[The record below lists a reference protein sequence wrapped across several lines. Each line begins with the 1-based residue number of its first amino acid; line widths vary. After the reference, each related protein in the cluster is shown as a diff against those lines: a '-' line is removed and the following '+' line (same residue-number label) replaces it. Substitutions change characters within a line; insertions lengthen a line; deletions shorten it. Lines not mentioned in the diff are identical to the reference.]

1 MKVFKKEW
9 FEGKDC
15 LDIGCNAGIMT
26 IQIGSYFLVIVFI
39 ILCYDFIY
47 YVLLYFFS
55 SSNQIEVVML
65 IWIYADSLNRGG
77 NVVNLLILFALDFFL
92 VMGGYLFH
100 FLYGSSV
107 CVCFP
112 SHSDTN
118 SYTYLQPKS
127 FAARAFLELTSIPV
141 RL

>member
-39 ILCYDFIY
+39 ISCYDFIY
-47 YVLLYFFS
+47 YVLLYS

-65 IWIYADSLNRGG
+65 MWIYADSLNRGG
-77 NVVNLLILFALDFFL
+77 NWNLLILF
-92 VMGGYLFH
+92 G
-100 FLYGSSV
+100 
-107 CVCFP
+107 
-112 SHSDTN
+112 
-118 SYTYLQPKS
+118 
-127 FAARAFLELTSIPV
+127 
-141 RL
+141 